1 MKRRLPAFLSAPVA
15 ALCLALLAALP
26 VLAASKRYINSDKI
40 QADITTS
47 ALMSHLV
54 ALDDI
59 ATANNGNRAFG
70 LPGYAASVDYI
81 WERVSNIPGTR
92 AWKQDF
98 SSLFDQIQSIDFRVD
113 GEPVHVVGL
122 TYSPSTSE
130 EGITAQL
137 VHGPE
142 GEAGCYD
149 DSYRNLDVKGKIV
162 LIQRWLCPQSG
173 NTTLAGR
180 LFPAA
185 RAGASAVIVYQNVD
199 VPVSSGTLT
208 APDPEHVPVGFINLS
223 DGLRIKKDLESGAQ
237 VQAYFQHTQVI
248 EQRKSQ
254 NVFVETEGGDPDNVI
269 MLGAHLDSV
278 QEGPGMNDN
287 GSGSSLVLEVFRAA
301 VKYQTRNKIRFAWW
315 GGEENGLV
323 GSRYYCTG
331 LRTSDVESILAYLN
345 FDMVSRGYFG
355 VGDGDGS
362 LSGIPAP
369 AGSDVIERMYT
380 SYFKS
385 KGLEPT
391 EARFTNGSDYASFW
405 RYLNKPIGY
414 LHTGTGEAQDPC
426 YHQACDTIGNVN
438 PQILTINAKVMSRN
452 PDLFYTALTSS
463 QQAAAYML
471 AVLSTDGSA
480 LIRKQPTNATMLN
493 SLRIKTLNGG
503 FDIDH
508 GKLEV
513 MGQRH
518 VGCGLE
524 I

>member
-1 MKRRLPAFLSAPVA
+1 MLAPVIGV
-15 ALCLALLAALP
+15 CLALLAALP
-26 VLAASKRYINSDKI
+26 VLAASKPYINSEKI

-47 ALMSHLV
+47 GLMSHIV

-98 SSLFDQIQSIDFRVD
+98 YSLFDQVLSIDFRVD
-113 GEPVHVVGL
+113 GQPVHVVGL
-122 TYSPSTSE
+122 SYSPSTSE

-149 DSYRNLDVKGKIV
+149 ESYRDLDVKGKIV

-180 LFPAA
+180 IFPAA
-185 RAGASAVIVYQNVD
+185 RAGASAVIIYQNVD

-223 DGLRIKKDLESGAQ
+223 DGLSIKEWLESGGH
-237 VQAYFQHTQVI
+237 VQAYFQHTQIV
-248 EQRKSQ
+248 EQRLSQ
-254 NVFVETEGGDPDNVI
+254 NVFVETEDGDPDNVI
-269 MLGAHLDSV
+269 ILGAHLDSV

-287 GSGSSLVLEVFRAA
+287 ASGSSLVLEVFRAA
-301 VKYQTRNKIRFAWW
+301 TKYRTRNKIRFAWW

-331 LRTSDVESILAYLN
+331 LRTSEVESILVYLN

-355 VGDGDGS
+355 IGDGDGS
-362 LSGIPAP
+362 LTGVPAP
-369 AGSDVIERMYT
+369 SGSDVIERIYT

-405 RYLNKPIGY
+405 KYLNKPIGY

-438 PQILTINAKVMSRN
+438 PQILTINAKVRLRDSN
-452 PDLFYTALTSS
+452 PSCRALTGF

-471 AVLSTDGSA
+471 SVLSTDGSA
-480 LIRKQPTNATMLN
+480 LIRKQPANATILN
-493 SLRIKTLNGG
+493 SLRVKTLNGG
-503 FDIDH
+503 FDVDH
-508 GKLEV
+508 QTLEV
-513 MGQRH
+513 LGQRH

>member
-1 MKRRLPAFLSAPVA
+1 MLSPVA
-15 ALCLALLAALP
+15 VASLTLLVALP
-26 VLAASKRYINSDKI
+26 VLAASKPYINPEAI
-40 QADITTS
+40 QADITTG

-54 ALDDI
+54 ALDNI

-70 LPGYAASVDYI
+70 LPGYTASVDYI

-98 SSLFDQIQSIDFRVD
+98 SSLFDQVLSIDFKVD
-113 GEPVHVVGL
+113 GQSIHVVGL
-122 TYSPSTSE
+122 AYSPSTNE

-142 GEAGCYD
+142 GEAGCHD

-180 LFPAA
+180 IFPAA
-185 RAGASAVIVYQNVD
+185 RAGASAVIIYQNVD

-223 DGLRIKKDLESGAQ
+223 DGLRIKERLESGGQ
-237 VQAYFQHTQVI
+237 VQVYFQHTQIV
-248 EQRKSQ
+248 EQRRSQ
-254 NVFVETEGGDPDNVI
+254 NVFVETEDGDPDNI
-269 MLGAHLDSV
+269 IILGAHLDSV
-278 QEGPGMNDN
+278 QEGPGINDN
-287 GSGSSLVLEVFRAA
+287 ASGSSLILEVFRAA
-301 VKYQTRNKIRFAWW
+301 VKYRTRNKIRFAWW

-331 LRTSDVESILAYLN
+331 LRTSEVESILAYLN

-362 LSGIPAP
+362 LTGVPAP
-369 AGSDVIERMYT
+369 PGSDVIERIYT

-405 RYLNKPIGY
+405 KYLNKPIGY
-414 LHTGTGEAQDPC
+414 LHTGTAEAQDPC
-426 YHQACDTIGNVN
+426 YHQACDTIGNAN
-438 PQILTINAKVMSRN
+438 PQILTINAKVSFQDSD
-452 PDLFYTALTSS
+452 PFCAALTSF

-471 AVLSTDGSA
+471 SVLSTDGSA
-480 LIRKQPTNATMLN
+480 LIRKQPTNATMLD
-493 SLRIKTLNGG
+493 SLRIKSLNAG
-503 FDIDH
+503 FDVDH